1 MKTRKYSVLLV
12 GAGQLGSRYLQGL
25 SLCKNL
31 LDIAVLDISLKS
43 LQQAELRWREV
54 GGLTSKHEI
63 SFYTELTK
71 CPQQIE
77 IAIIATTADSRPE
90 IVTSVAKHIVVR
102 YWLLEKVLAQSSE
115 GLDQILSQISNPLLA
130 WVNTPRRMI
139 PWHNLIKQQLKMQ
152 SPMQLTVTGNIWNL
166 ASNSL
171 HFLDMLAWWSE
182 ESLVSVNTDQLDANW
197 IKGKREGTWEICGT
211 LTAKFSGGSTAKLI
225 SGSAGDLSYL
235 IELIDSSG
243 SWNIDEVKGTALYLN
258 GVMIP
263 GSLPYQSEMT
273 ATLVDEIIDSGN
285 CQLPTLEESVAI
297 HRVFI
302 DALLKHWQHHID
314 VAATFVPI
322 T

>member
-63 SFYTELTK
+63 FFYTELTK

-102 YWLLEKVLAQSSE
+102 YWLLEKVLAQNSQ
-115 GLDQILSQISNPLLA
+115 GLDQILSQISNSSIA
-130 WVNTPRRMI
+130 WVNTPRRML
-139 PWHNLIKQQLKMQ
+139 PWHNLIKQHLKMQ
-152 SPMQLTVTGNIWNL
+152 SPMHLTVTGNIWNL

-171 HFLDMLAWWSE
+171 HFLDMLAWWSK

-197 IKGKREGTWEICGT
+197 IKGKREMTWEICGT
-211 LTAKFSGGSTAKLI
+211 LTAEFSGGSSAKLI
-225 SGSAGDLSYL
+225 SRSTGTLTYF
-235 IELIDSSG
+235 IELIDASG
-243 SWNIDEVKGTALYLN
+243 SWNINEVEGTALYSN
-258 GVMIP
+258 GIMMN
-263 GSLPYQSEMT
+263 GRLPYQSEMT
-273 ATLVDEIIDSGN
+273 TTLVDEILDSGN
-285 CQLPTLEESVAI
+285 CQLPTLEESIAI
-297 HRVFI
+297 HRVLVKAF
-302 DALLKHWQHHID
+302 LRHWQCHVD
-314 VAATFVPI
+314 PTATLVPI